1 MTETVYRFKLSKT
14 IMSPMM
20 EFSNTHRFDEIPQF
34 RESWLRWCEN
44 NKELIE
50 TEQLRLKNLGCE
62 KDIQDKMYKSVRY
75 YFKNKS
81 TEKKEPK
88 KRRKYISLG
97 CEILDAMTSHLDTHA
112 FPNNYKPEFAYNNFV
127 SNQDYNNG
135 LDEEIQRLQDEFQ
148 LTEIEAEKKIK
159 KTYKN
164 RYYQKQ
170 AFRKKSF

>member
-1 MTETVYRFKLSKT
+1 MSEIIYRFKLSEELT
-14 IMSPMM
+14 VPMT
-20 EFSNTHRFDEIPQF
+20 EFANTHRFDKIPLF
-34 RESWLRWCEN
+34 RESWDRWCNEN
-44 NKELIE
+44 REIIE
-50 TEQLRLKNLGCE
+50 TEKTRLKNIGCK

-81 TEKKEPK
+81 SEKPEPK
-88 KRRKYISLG
+88 KRRQYIPLE
-97 CEILDAMTSHLDTHA
+97 CDILETMSNHIETQA

-127 SNQDYNNG
+127 SNQSYNEG

-164 RYYQKQ
+164 RYYLKQ
-170 AFRKKSF
+170 RSF